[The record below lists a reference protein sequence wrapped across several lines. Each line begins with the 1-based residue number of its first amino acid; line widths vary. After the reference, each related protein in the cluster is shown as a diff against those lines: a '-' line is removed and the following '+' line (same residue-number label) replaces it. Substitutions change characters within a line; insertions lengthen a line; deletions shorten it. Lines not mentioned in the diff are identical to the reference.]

1 MKKSI
6 YLLVMICSFFMVSCS
21 PETDDIFGESSSVR
35 IDKTM
40 KEELK
45 VLTGAS
51 NGWLLEYFPQ
61 VQQAYGGY
69 NVLLSFTEDGQV
81 TVAADVAES
90 TATATSL
97 YKLRELAGPT
107 LSFDTYNDIFHFFSD
122 PASGVGQTGLGMG
135 GDYDFTIMSA
145 TSEQIVLKGR
155 KSGNKAVMTPV
166 PEGMVWA
173 DYLKSISAIEKEM
186 PYKNFT
192 TTAGNVEFEVSKG
205 TYRTLVFT
213 HMEGDEV
220 MSEELAYI
228 QRPNSIKFYSPF
240 KPGNGKEYSELLC
253 DKETGNYVSEDGSLI
268 LEGEATPLNQLLIS
282 GSWYMAY
289 SKLGTLPQAYFDK
302 VKENYETN
310 SNLAGEKLYYWLLGS
325 YKGGKFGIYFGSA
338 AMESGSV
345 YTGGLYY
352 DYQLVGEDEIVMKF
366 AMNGDSNGVYYH
378 NNCGFNLGLVPFGY
392 SAAKRFKL
400 TADNPYIPTEITLTE
415 IGSPDNVMTLS
426 STPVNFPFDN

>member
-6 YLLVMICSFFMVSCS
+6 YLLVMICSFFMVACS
-21 PETDDIFGESSSVR
+21 PETDDIFGESSSAR
-35 IDKTM
+35 IGKTM

-61 VQQAYGGY
+61 AQQAYGGY

-81 TVAADVAES
+81 TVAADVAEP

-166 PEGMVWA
+166 PEGMAWA

-186 PYKNFT
+186 PYKNFI

-228 QRPNSIKFYSPF
+228 QRPNSIKFYSSF
-240 KPGNGKEYSELLC
+240 KPGNGKEYSELMC

-289 SKLGTLPQAYFDK
+289 SKLGTQPQLYFDK
-302 VKENYETN
+302 IKENYETN
-310 SNLAGEKLYYWLLGS
+310 PNLAGEKLYYWLLGS

-338 AMESGSV
+338 VMAAGSV

-352 DYQLVGEDEIVMKF
+352 DFQLSDEDKIVMKF
-366 AMNGDSNGVYYH
+366 AMDGDSNGVFYH
-378 NNCGFNLGLVPFGY
+378 NKCGFNYGLVPFGY
-392 SAAKRFKL
+392 SEAKTFKL
-400 TADNPYIPTEITLTE
+400 TADNLYTPTEITLTE
-415 IGSPDNVMTLS
+415 VGNSDNVMTLS